1 MTKTEFL
8 TMFNCNPM
16 DTLVLVGKT
25 ALAAVTQNG
34 YVLRYVK
41 DQTPE
46 IALAAVTQNGYV
58 LQYVKDQTPEIALA
72 AVTQDWDA
80 LRYVNLDIFED

>member
-8 TMFNCNPM
+8 TMFNRNPM
-16 DTLVLVGKT
+16 DTLVLVGKK
-25 ALAAVTQNG
+25 ALAADTQDWDA
-34 YVLRYVK
+34 LRYVK

-46 IALAAVTQNGYV
+46 IALAAVTQNG
-58 LQYVKDQTPEIALA
+58 
-72 AVTQDWDA
+72 DA